1 MQVFKELKSV
11 RSSRKR
17 VTEPNFPG
25 LAIPFPPVV
34 ERKRKKKKKPGG
46 RRKGG
51 RYLGLNEI
59 LLFSKI
65 CNMIFS
71 LSHRQFL
78 SCSEVRTIVN
88 FDT

>member
-34 ERKRKKKKKPGG
+34 ERKRKKKKPGWEEN
-46 RRKGG
+46 RR
-51 RYLGLNEI
+51 EI
-59 LLFSKI
+59 FG
-65 CNMIFS
+65 F
-71 LSHRQFL
+71 
-78 SCSEVRTIVN
+78 E
-88 FDT
+88 

>member
-34 ERKRKKKKKPGG
+34 ERKRKKKKKSRVGEEKAG
-46 RRKGG
+46 D
-51 RYLGLNEI
+51 I
-59 LLFSKI
+59 W
-65 CNMIFS
+65 
-71 LSHRQFL
+71 
-78 SCSEVRTIVN
+78 V
-88 FDT
+88 

>member
-1 MQVFKELKSV
+1 MQVFKELKLV
-11 RSSRKR
+11 QSSRKR

-34 ERKRKKKKKPGG
+34 ERKRKKKNPGG
-46 RRKGG
+46 RKIGG

-71 LSHRQFL
+71 LSHR
-78 SCSEVRTIVN
+78 
-88 FDT
+88 

>member
-34 ERKRKKKKKPGG
+34 ERKRKKKKKAGWEKK
-46 RRKGG
+46 RRA
-51 RYLGLNEI
+51 
-59 LLFSKI
+59 
-65 CNMIFS
+65 IFG
-71 LSHRQFL
+71 F
-78 SCSEVRTIVN
+78 E
-88 FDT
+88 